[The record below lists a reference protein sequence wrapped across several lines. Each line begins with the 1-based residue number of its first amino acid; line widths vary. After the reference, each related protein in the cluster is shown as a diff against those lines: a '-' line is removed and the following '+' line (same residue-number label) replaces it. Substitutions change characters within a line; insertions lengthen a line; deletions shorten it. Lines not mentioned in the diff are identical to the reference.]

1 MKNSVFKK
9 IILSVIVVAVIL
21 VVMFVVREIA
31 VEFFGYKPP
40 AISESSQKKSQ
51 QIEVVLDNENTY
63 GHIVT
68 DKYIYF
74 VGTDKVIVA
83 DGKGAKK
90 AELAIGTANSVSK
103 SQGKY
108 VIVGDVDG
116 NNIYI
121 INGTEIK
128 NTITTKGKIKNFS
141 VNSSGYC
148 VAVTEGDMGK
158 RNVIAYNIKGEEIFV
173 WDSGN
178 MLVLN
183 AVIAENNKNVIV
195 SAVDTKDGVLKTV
208 LNFYN
213 VSKEETVASESY
225 EGELISAMSVNGNYV
240 YCVGDTKTL
249 VYKVSGDKK
258 SEIAYSGKS
267 VITYEVN
274 ESGIVMAFLEST
286 LTGKRYNI
294 ESYTESGKK
303 RGTFEHD
310 YDIKYM
316 DIADDVIA
324 IDRGGLI
331 SVINYKGRE
340 KSLIDPGVDIVDLCF
355 MGGSS
360 KAVGFTAHGAYLFDI
375 N

>member
-1 MKNSVFKK
+1 MKNTVFKK

-21 VVMFVVREIA
+21 VVMFVSREIA
-31 VEFFGYKPP
+31 VEFFGYNPP
-40 AISESSQKKSQ
+40 ALSETSQKKSR
-51 QIEVVLDNENTY
+51 QIEVTLDNESKY

-83 DGKGAKK
+83 DSKGSKK
-90 AELAIGTANSVSK
+90 AELPISTANSVSK
-103 SQGKY
+103 SQGKF

-121 INGTEIK
+121 IKDAEIQQ
-128 NTITTKGKIKNFS
+128 TITTKGKIKNFS
-141 VNSSGYC
+141 VNSSGFC

-158 RNVIAYNIKGEEIFV
+158 RNVTAYNTKGEEVFV

-183 AVIAENNKNVIV
+183 AVIAENNKNIIV
-195 SAVDTKDGVLKTV
+195 SAVDTKDGKMKTV

-213 VSKEETVASESY
+213 VSKSEAVASESY
-225 EGELISAMSVNGNYV
+225 DGELISALTVNGNYV

-249 VYKVSGDKK
+249 IYKVSGGKK
-258 SEIAYSGKS
+258 SEISYSGKS

-274 ESGIVMAFLEST
+274 NSGIVMAFLEST

-294 ESYTESGKK
+294 ESYTEAGKR
-303 RGTFEHD
+303 RGTFEYD
-310 YDIKYM
+310 YDINYL

-331 SVINYKGRE
+331 GVINYKGRE
-340 KSLIDPGVDIVDLCF
+340 KALIDPGVDVDDLCF
-355 MGGSS
+355 MGSSS
-360 KAVGFTAHGAYLFDI
+360 KAVGFTAHGAYVFDI

>member
-1 MKNSVFKK
+1 MKNTVFKK
-9 IILSVIVVAVIL
+9 IILSVIVVAIIL
-21 VVMFVVREIA
+21 VVLFVAREIA

-40 AISESSQKKSQ
+40 ALSETSQKKSQ
-51 QIEVVLDNENTY
+51 QIEVTLSSENKY
-63 GHIVT
+63 SHIVT

-83 DGKGAKK
+83 DSKGSNK

-108 VIVGDVDG
+108 VIVGDIDG

-121 INGTEIK
+121 IKDTEIK
-128 NTITTKGKIKNFS
+128 QTITTKGKIKNFS
-141 VNSSGYC
+141 VNSSGFC
-148 VAVTEGDMGK
+148 VVVTEGDMGK
-158 RNVIAYNIKGEEIFV
+158 RNVIAYNTKGEEVFV

-195 SAVDTKDGVLKTV
+195 SAIDTKDGVMKSV

-213 VSKEETVASESY
+213 VSKSEAVASESY
-225 EGELISAMSVNGNYV
+225 EGELISALKVNGNYV
-240 YCVGDTKTL
+240 YCIGDSKTL
-249 VYKVSGDKK
+249 VYKVSGNKK
-258 SEIAYSGKS
+258 SEISYSGKS

-274 ESGIVMAFLEST
+274 NSGIVMAFLEST

-294 ESYTESGKK
+294 ESYTEAGKK
-303 RGTFEHD
+303 HGTFEYD
-310 YDIKYM
+310 YDINYL

-340 KSLIDPGVDIVDLCF
+340 KALIDPGIDIDDLCF
-355 MGGSS
+355 MGTSS

-375 N
+375 K

>member
-1 MKNSVFKK
+1 MKNTVFKK

-21 VVMFVVREIA
+21 VVLFVAREIA

-40 AISESSQKKSQ
+40 ALSETNQKKSR
-51 QIEVVLDNENTY
+51 QIEVTLDSENKY

-74 VGTDKVIVA
+74 VGTDKVIIA
-83 DGKGAKK
+83 DSKGSNK
-90 AELAIGTANSVSK
+90 AEIPISTANSVSK
-103 SQGKY
+103 SQGKF
-108 VIVGDVDG
+108 VIVGDIDG
-116 NNIYI
+116 NNIYVI
-121 INGTEIK
+121 KDTEIK
-128 NTITTKGKIKNFS
+128 QIITTKGKIKNFS
-141 VNSSGYC
+141 VNSSGFC

-158 RNVIAYNIKGEEIFV
+158 RNVTAYNTKGEEVFV

-183 AVIAENNKNVIV
+183 AVIAENNKNIVV
-195 SAVDTKDGVLKTV
+195 SAVDTKDGAMKSV

-213 VSKEETVASESY
+213 VSKSEAIASESY
-225 EGELISAMSVNGNYV
+225 EGELISALTVNGNYV

-249 VYKVSGDKK
+249 IYKVSGSKK
-258 SEIAYSGKS
+258 SEISYSGKS

-274 ESGIVMAFLEST
+274 NNGIVMAFLEST

-294 ESYTESGKK
+294 ESYTEAGNK
-303 RGTFEHD
+303 RGTFEYA
-310 YDIKYM
+310 YDISYL

-331 SVINYKGRE
+331 SVINHKGRE
-340 KSLIDPGVDIVDLCF
+340 KALVDPGVDVDDLCF
-355 MGGSS
+355 MGSSS
-360 KAVGFTAHGAYLFDI
+360 KAVGFTAHGAYLLDI